1 MARIVIENGETILRD
16 DWGIDDVQSVAE
28 DMEIELTDKQAE
40 RVLHIASKTFDANIG
55 INWGVIE
62 SCIDIC
68 LNEKK
73 ARVTE

>member
-28 DMEIELTDKQAE
+28 DMDIELTDEQAE

-55 INWGVIE
+55 INWEVIE

-73 ARVTE
+73 ARVKA